1 MSTVAVTRTTLV
13 IRHDDT
19 HLRLLFGASDRGFR
33 ATGAVVMGDHDGLT
47 VSGIHYL
54 LKRIVEEAILETYAG
69 RLAAARDYVGK
80 ISALLGEPVTL
91 HFQREAG
98 KPIEVVTIANLHGVV
113 NPYGISHGGARKIN
127 GRVVYNSKLEE
138 ENPFVQRAIPHLDR
152 VGREL
157 PAIFPDSFELRP
169 RRVKR

>member
-33 ATGAVVMGDHDGLT
+33 ATGAVVMSGHDGLT
-47 VSGIHYL
+47 VSGIHYP
-54 LKRIVEEAILETYAG
+54 LKRVVEEAILETYAG

-80 ISALLGEPVTL
+80 ISALLGEPVML

-98 KPIEVVTIANLHGVV
+98 KPIEVVTIANLHS
-113 NPYGISHGGARKIN
+113 PYGSDHGGARKIN

-157 PAIFPDSFELRP
+157 PSIFPDQFETSAKRA
-169 RRVKR
+169 RR